1 MFFCFC
7 FVLFD
12 YPNMHLTE
20 GSSFTRRVRDAGHAS
35 RRMER
40 TQRMEEEG
48 VVPSRRRGDRGRRA
62 NVESQPEPE
71 HEQEHDDMDVQQ
83 QQMEEE
89 EFQEELEA
97 MDEDMEDE
105 QLQRM
110 QTKKKHVVDPEPLHD
125 YPSGP
130 HDTTPDNYKN
140 HQDMLDHSGVVMAPY
155 GEHREARLFERVNLF
170 SGWLR
175 YGDRTVTYMWSR
187 FFVNLGGFRPYRD
200 IPLRLHP
207 LRLIWGR
214 SHSAFSMLL
223 ILR

>member
-35 RRMER
+35 RRRER

-62 NVESQPEPE
+62 NVEPQPEPE

-105 QLQRM
+105 QPQRR

-130 HDTTPDNYKN
+130 HDTSLLWRYHAHLPRKASD
-140 HQDMLDHSGVVMAPY
+140 
-155 GEHREARLFERVNLF
+155 GEVFINVKLTLIWEARM
-170 SGWLR
+170 SG
-175 YGDRTVTYMWSR
+175 
-187 FFVNLGGFRPYRD
+187 
-200 IPLRLHP
+200 HP
-207 LRLIWGR
+207 IGR
-214 SHSAFSMLL
+214 IGIHTRCFLYHCLVWAHQTTTK
-223 ILR
+223 IIRICWI